1 MDFFWRQSAYRGIA
15 LWVALSALM
24 VLVSS
29 GTGAMAGTL
38 EEVRKRGMLRCGVS
52 EGLPGF
58 SAQDKDKRWQGFDVD
73 FCRALAAPVFDDPEK
88 IEFVPLSATSRFGA
102 LARNEIDVLSR
113 NTTWTLERDVVR
125 DLEFLGV
132 SYYDGQGFMTRRS
145 HGLSSALQMA
155 GVTVCVL
162 AGTTSETNAKRF
174 LAANKQE
181 VAVKSFD
188 GRDDLL
194 KAYDAGQCGA
204 YSADRSGL
212 ASNRQRLRKPDDHM
226 LLPEVISKEPLGP
239 VVRQGDPQWADVGRW
254 VLNLLVNAE
263 EVGWTKAAAASGSG
277 EPPLSVSKEI
287 SDKLGLDPDWPVAVV
302 KAVGN
307 YGEIFDRNVGSN
319 SPLDLPRGVNALWTR
334 GGILY
339 APPMR

>member
-1 MDFFWRQSAYRGIA
+1 MDVFWRQSASRGIA
-15 LWVALSALM
+15 FCVALGALM
-24 VLVSS
+24 VLVPAGS
-29 GTGAMAGTL
+29 GAMAGTL
-38 EEVRKRGMLRCGVS
+38 DDVRKRGILRCGVS

-58 SAQDKDKRWQGFDVD
+58 SAQGKDNRWRGFDVD
-73 FCRALAAPVFDDPEK
+73 FCRALAAAVLDDPEK
-88 IEFVPLSATSRFGA
+88 IEFVPLSATARFDA

-113 NTTWTLERDVVR
+113 NTTWTLQRDVVR
-125 DLEFLGV
+125 DLEFLGI

-145 HGLSSALQMA
+145 NGLSSALQMA

-162 AGTTSETNAKRF
+162 AGTTSEANAKRF
-174 LAANKQE
+174 LAAKKVE
-181 VAVKSFD
+181 APVKLFEA
-188 GRDDLL
+188 RDDLL
-194 KAYDAGQCGA
+194 KAYDAGQCDA
-204 YSADRSGL
+204 YSADMSGL
-212 ASNRQRLRKPDDHM
+212 ASDRQRLREPDEHM

-239 VVRQGDPQWADVGRW
+239 VVRQGDPRWADVGRW

-263 EVGWTKAAAASGSG
+263 EVGWTKAAAASGSD

-307 YGEIFDRNVGSN
+307 YGEIFERNVGSN
-319 SPLDLPRGVNALWTR
+319 SPLELPRGVNALWTR